1 MSNTRILPWVVLIG
15 LVVFSAAT
23 YAELPPEIPTKIS
36 SRGVITHTEPKTLFN
51 WFLLAGIAGLT
62 QALLT
67 GITVVLPRN
76 PELFNFSEKEKFL
89 KLPKEFQRPVIVRMQ
104 FALDVIGAFTMLTL
118 AFVQWMLWRTATG
131 HVLGSGLA
139 WLMGLTVLIAPVA
152 FLLVGRVSA
161 EVDIQERRAREV
173 GSASA

>member
-1 MSNTRILPWVVLIG
+1 MSNTRMLPWVVLIG
-15 LVVFSAAT
+15 IIAFSAAT
-23 YAELPPEIPTKIS
+23 YAGLPPEIPTKIS
-36 SRGVITHTEPKTLFN
+36 ARGVVTHTEPKTLFN
-51 WFLLAGIAGLT
+51 WFLLVGIAGFT

-67 GITVVLPRN
+67 GLTLMLPRN

-104 FALDVIGAFTMLTL
+104 FAMDIIGAMTMLTL
-118 AFVQWMLWRTATG
+118 GFVQWMLWRTAAG
-131 HVLGSGLA
+131 HTMGLALA
-139 WLMGLTVLIAPVA
+139 WLMGVTVLIAPVA

-161 EVDIQERRAREV
+161 EVDIQERRAREA